1 MSFSRLDASW
11 SIARKEGSCRSAL
24 LFLSLVS
31 LSLQSHPAQFD
42 TLHSLLLLLLQCLWE
57 CGGNLAAPAIASGVI
72 DKVVAFIA
80 PKIIGGMNAPTP
92 VGELGFVQMTQ
103 AIDLSSISFSTVG
116 ADSAKVVIKA
126 CRALY

>member
-1 MSFSRLDASW
+1 M
-11 SIARKEGSCRSAL
+11 
-24 LFLSLVS
+24 
-31 LSLQSHPAQFD
+31 
-42 TLHSLLLLLLQCLWE
+42 
-57 CGGNLAAPAIASGVI
+57 AAPAIASGVI